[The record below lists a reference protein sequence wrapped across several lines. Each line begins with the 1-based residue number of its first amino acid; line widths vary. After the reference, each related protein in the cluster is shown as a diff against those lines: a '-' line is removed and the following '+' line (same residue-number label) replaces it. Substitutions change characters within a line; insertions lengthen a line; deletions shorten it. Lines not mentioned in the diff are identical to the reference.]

1 MLAGPLFLTWILL
14 GTVSTVQ
21 CQGTLCHP
29 ARTSAVV
36 AGPHRM
42 AVFPDQATCELYK
55 KTLEEQYPVVV
66 QHRTRPDVTIRKDMT
81 FTCEA
86 LEEPL

>member
-1 MLAGPLFLTWILL
+1 MLAGPLFLTWVLM

-42 AVFPDQATCELYK
+42 AVFPDQATCELYRS
-55 KTLEEQYPVVV
+55 TMAQQYPVVV
-66 QHRTRPDVTIRKDMT
+66 QPRTRPDVTIRKEIT
-81 FTCEA
+81 FTCTARED
-86 LEEPL
+86 PL